1 MDRHELKKEL
11 IDTNPGL
18 KDFLD
23 DHAEKRDLAI
33 KLRTAS
39 KKSGHKINDI
49 ALRAKLTVSDVE
61 MMESPSGEIP
71 EKDVIERYRAA
82 CQAEGETFAE
92 EK

>member
-11 IDTNPGL
+11 IDINPGL
-18 KDFLD
+18 EGFLE

-33 KLRTAS
+33 KLRVAR
-39 KKSGHKINDI
+39 KKAGLEIEDI

-61 MMESPSGEIP
+61 AMESPSGKIP
-71 EKDVIERYRAA
+71 EEDVIERYRAA
-82 CQAEGETFAE
+82 CQEEGETFAE

>member
-11 IDTNPGL
+11 TDTNPGL
-18 KDFLD
+18 KRFLD

-33 KLRTAS
+33 KLRVVR
-39 KKSGHKINDI
+39 KKAGLEIEDI

-61 MMESPSGEIP
+61 AMESPSGEIP
-71 EKDVIERYRAA
+71 EEDVIERYRAA
-82 CQAEGETFAE
+82 CRAEGETFAE